1 MNMPI
6 PIDVAQAH
14 IADEE
19 ITAVNA
25 RDLHKFLG
33 VGRRFQ
39 TWIKDRIESYGFVE
53 GIDFIVV
60 QRRLPAKKE
69 GQRGGDRRTFEY
81 FCSKNM
87 ATKLSQVEK
96 PLSKRQGK
104 GEKKTYIVRSTISGL
119 IKIGKSFTPEQ
130 RIRTLSFQSGGNLK
144 ALLILDRDIESDLH
158 SRFCSLRVHG
168 EWFDDKQGTIR
179 AYIKNLQQD
188 DLK

>member
-1 MNMPI
+1 MSAFSINI
-6 PIDVAQAH
+6 NAAAIGSES
-14 IADEE
+14 IN
-19 ITAVNA
+19 TVNA
-25 RDLHKFLG
+25 RDLHAFLE
-33 VGRRFQ
+33 VGRDFSS
-39 TWIKDRIESYGFVE
+39 WIKNRIEVYGFVE

-69 GQRGGDRRTFEY
+69 GQRGGNRRALEY

-87 ATKLSQVEK
+87 AAKLSQVEK